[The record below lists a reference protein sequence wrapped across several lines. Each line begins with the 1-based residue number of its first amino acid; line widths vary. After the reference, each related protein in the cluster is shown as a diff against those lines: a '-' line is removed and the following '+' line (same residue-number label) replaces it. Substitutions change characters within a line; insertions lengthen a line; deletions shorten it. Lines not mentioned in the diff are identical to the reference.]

1 MDKND
6 VNGGFSLIKRVLFR
20 TYPGVLSTMAAHPLY
35 LKNKGFFDTII
46 EAVHI

>member
-20 TYPGVLSTMAAHPLY
+20 TYPGGLSKRAARPFY
-35 LKNKGFFDTII
+35 LKNKGFFDTTI